1 MYAEIEVMMMDID
14 IRGAL
19 AQRAF
24 AVVPGAGYNQYRREL
39 AEQAATARAVIYEAA
54 LPAEAPLR
62 ALSERVMP
70 QFARYLQAKDLDPE
84 APRGVVACVF
94 FLDLCYALHG
104 EELVRLFCELEGLN
118 RDALHFRVLRWLT
131 EHQG

>member
-1 MYAEIEVMMMDID
+1 MMMDID

-24 AVVPGAGYNQYRREL
+24 AVVPGVGYNNYRRGLEEGG
-39 AEQAATARAVIYEAA
+39 ASPGAVIYEAV

-94 FLDLCYALHG
+94 FLDLCYVLHG
-104 EELVRLFCELEGLN
+104 EDLVRLFCELEGLN